1 MYEGVRNP
9 STRGVTTS
17 DATANPEAATVELY
31 FVIHRYP
38 FGMKLNHLR
47 MTSVGISTKFKCLC
61 YNISDIL
68 FAAAAE
74 NHVDRETTSH
84 LG

>member
-1 MYEGVRNP
+1 MYEGFRNP

-61 YNISDIL
+61 QNISDIL
-68 FAAAAE
+68 FEAAAE
-74 NHVDRETTSH
+74 KSR
-84 LG
+84 